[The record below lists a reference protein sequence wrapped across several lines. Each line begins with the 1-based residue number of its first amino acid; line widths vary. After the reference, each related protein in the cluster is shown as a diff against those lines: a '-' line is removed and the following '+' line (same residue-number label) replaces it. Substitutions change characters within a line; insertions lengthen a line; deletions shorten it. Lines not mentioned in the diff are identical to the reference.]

1 MELLGFSFFSNSKT
15 VVDNVMHF
23 CSLLKILSIGQWFAL
38 LHHSHICGLSLSHFI
53 RDYHQKLLLQIKC
66 LYPLLY
72 IDEYPFFSLIKWIST
87 EGNTM
92 SFGEWTCNRR
102 RQSFSHELFVSLLSL
117 NFAFYLPWSIFLSKL
132 AVQHHHS
139 FPAPKSTIFLN
150 AIVVLTKISEVK
162 IAPKCNEAWSQISEN
177 MFLHSGGSHDR
188 IRQVNQIMGLV
199 I

>member
-1 MELLGFSFFSNSKT
+1 M
-15 VVDNVMHF
+15 DN
-23 CSLLKILSIGQWFAL
+23 GFAL

-72 IDEYPFFSLIKWIST
+72 IDEYPFFSLIEWIST

-102 RQSFSHELFVSLLSL
+102 RQSFSMSFSFRCSHWISL
-117 NFAFYLPWSIFLSKL
+117 SIFRDQFSCRNWLYNIITLS
-132 AVQHHHS
+132 
-139 FPAPKSTIFLN
+139 PAPKSTIFLN

-188 IRQVNQIMGLV
+188 IRQMNQIMGLV